1 MDIGFCTAKF
11 RLYAGKTNSRIYLL
25 RVANDKA
32 YTKYLPVRGGIHL
45 PAIPFLL
52 NLRLMQLVN

>member
-45 PAIPFLL
+45 PAIPFLS
-52 NLRLMQLVN
+52 NLRPM